1 MTIDDFL
8 RTRYVPFGRVAPE
21 LDCWGL
27 ARLARASLFGR
38 ALLPSHADIDPQDKA
53 GLTAAAQAVRE
64 QGSFQEVSPRPGAI
78 AAAWRARLC
87 VHVGIVVEADGR
99 LWVLE
104 TDAATGPTLTRI
116 NIFETRYTRVIFYD
130 DQNLS

>member
-27 ARLARASLFGR
+27 VRLARVSLFGKP
-38 ALLPSHADIDPQDKA
+38 LLPSYSETDPLDKA
-53 GLTAAAQAVRE
+53 GLTTAAGEVRE
-64 QGSFQEVSPRPGAI
+64 QGGFAEVAPRPGAI
-78 AAAWRARLC
+78 ATAWRARLC

-104 TDAATGPTLTRI
+104 TDSGTGPTLTRV
-116 NIFETRYTRVIFYD
+116 NVFETRYTRVIFYD
-130 DQNLS
+130 DQSLP